1 MKENPYQFQVS
12 DIIPLWDST
21 IGLEREALRIDKQAN
36 ISIKDHPS
44 EWGSRSHHPYIQTDF
59 AEGQIELITPPSK
72 QINDI
77 ISWFDALHQIVE
89 TTISSD
95 SYQELLWPFS
105 MPPKLGNLDQVRSAQ
120 LDDPKEYQY
129 RKYLIE
135 VYGKPVQLVSGIHY
149 NFQINPQLME
159 KYLPKDENLAIKANN
174 EIYMSFARK
183 YLYYRW
189 ALTYLLGASPCSPS
203 EYFTKLYGKPTPLP
217 MRSIRQSRYGYQN
230 DPSIE
235 VSYASLEN
243 FVNDVEN
250 HVQSGKLS
258 VEKELYRDVRMR
270 GGKPNREMISKGISY
285 IEFRNFDLNPYSKH
299 GITKEDITFI
309 KIWLIGLLIHDQDDI
324 DEDTINLADIRN
336 RKTAEAN
343 PSEPL
348 PHPDLL
354 ENFWG
359 TLEQVANH
367 LTDKV
372 DLDINLKE
380 IMQNKKSQL
389 FNPTLTPSALI
400 MAQCD
405 CHNDFVELGLNLAH
419 KHQKNIL
426 IRPYNLHG
434 FEKLELST
442 QDLLKHAITKGVK
455 VDLIDSSE
463 NILRLTHNTQEYYIK
478 NANMTA
484 LDNQISYFL
493 MENKVATK
501 KILSEKG
508 LAVPQGF
515 DFTSLKQA
523 QQSYPLFKGRPFVVK
538 PKNTNYGL
546 GINIFPNSC
555 PEKEYHEAIEEA
567 FKHDSTII
575 VEDFIQGTELR
586 FYIQE
591 GKTLAICERQPA
603 QVIGD
608 GKHSIAELIQIENKN
623 PLRGQKHYAPLSFLN
638 LGNIEISFLKS
649 QGLTSESIPQQGEKV
664 LLRKNSNVSSGGIAI
679 DRTDVVHSD
688 YLKIAELAATS
699 LNTVFCGIDMIIK
712 DYKKTILSQND
723 YAILEANFNPMM
735 SLHIFPAI
743 GKSRPLSQELLK
755 RLFPTMDE

>member
-1 MKENPYQFQVS
+1 MKDKPYQFQVS
-12 DIIPLWDST
+12 DILPLWDST

-36 ISIKDHPS
+36 ISLKDHPS
-44 EWGSRSHHPYIQTDF
+44 EWGSRNHHPYIQTDF

-72 QINDI
+72 RIDDI
-77 ISWFDALHQIVE
+77 ISWFEALHQIVE
-89 TTISSD
+89 TTIGSD

-105 MPPKLGNLDQVRSAQ
+105 MPPNLNNLDQVRSAQ

-149 NFQINPQLME
+149 NFQINPQLMK
-159 KYLPKDENLAIKANN
+159 KYLPKESKLAIKANN
-174 EIYMSFARK
+174 DIYMSFARK

-189 ALTYLLGASPCSPS
+189 GLTYLLGASPCSPS
-203 EYFTKLYGKPTPLP
+203 EYFTKLYGKPTSLP

-230 DPSIE
+230 DPSIK

-243 FVNDVEN
+243 FVTDVES

-285 IEFRNFDLNPYSKH
+285 IEFRNFDLNPYSRH
-299 GITKEDITFI
+299 GMTKEDIYFI
-309 KIWLIGLLIHDQDDI
+309 KIWLISLLIHNQDHI
-324 DEDTINLADIRN
+324 DENTLHLAEVRN
-336 RKTAEAN
+336 RQTAEAN
-343 PSEPL
+343 PFESL
-348 PHPDLL
+348 PHPELL
-354 ENFWG
+354 ENFWC
-359 TLEQVANH
+359 TLEHVASH
-367 LTDKV
+367 LTGKV

-380 IMQNKKSQL
+380 ILQNKRSQL
-389 FNPTLTPSALI
+389 FDPTLTPSANI
-400 MAQCD
+400 MSQCD
-405 CHNDFVELGLNLAH
+405 CHHDFVNLGLELAH
-419 KHQKNIL
+419 KHQKEVL

-434 FEKLELST
+434 FENLELST
-442 QDLLKHAITKGVK
+442 QDLLKQAITQGIK
-455 VDLIDSSE
+455 VDLIDPEE
-463 NILRLTHNTQEYYIK
+463 NILRLTYDKQEFYIK

-508 LAVPQGF
+508 LSVPQGF
-515 DFTSLKQA
+515 NFTSLQQA
-523 QQSYPLFKGRPFVVK
+523 QQAYSLFKGNPIVVK

-555 PEKEYHEAIEEA
+555 SEKEYHEAIQEA

-586 FYIQE
+586 FYIQD

-608 GKHSIAELIQIENKN
+608 GIHSIIELIQIENKN
-623 PLRGQKHYAPLSFLN
+623 PLRGEKHYAPLSYLN
-638 LGNIEISFLKS
+638 LSNIEISFLRS
-649 QGLTSESIPQQGEKV
+649 QGLRPESIPNKGEKV

-679 DRTDVVHSD
+679 DRTDEVHSD

-699 LNTVFCGIDMIIK
+699 LNTVFCGIDMIIE
-712 DYKKTILSQND
+712 DYRAPILTQND

-743 GKSRPLSQELLK
+743 GKSRPLSQQLLK
-755 RLFPTMDE
+755 RLFPSLD